1 MKRKTAFEAGVNE
14 LFLPPEEEEEEEDYH
29 TAEGCPGVSC
39 SRLLGFGTGAK
50 WLHCSSLPS
59 LSASFQPLHMSLSS
73 RCLSTPLDQPLQ
85 CVEGSVL
92 SPASLLSRLYTAV
105 ELKETTSIE
114 LFSKKKLGST
124 HVQIST
130 KVNRRNAR
138 GSILVKPINIS
149 KSGLNLFMIIIACY
163 LFYWR

>member
-1 MKRKTAFEAGVNE
+1 MNK
-14 LFLPPEEEEEEEDYH
+14 LFLPPEEEEEEEEDYH

-73 RCLSTPLDQPLQ
+73 RCLSTPLDQPLL

-92 SPASLLSRLYTAV
+92 SLASLLSRLYTAV

-114 LFSKKKLGST
+114 LFSKKKLDST
-124 HVQIST
+124 HVQRST
-130 KVNRRNAR
+130 KVKRKECQGIYFSETNKYIQIWTE
-138 GSILVKPINIS
+138 SINDYHS
-149 KSGLNLFMIIIACY
+149 MLFILLKIT
-163 LFYWR
+163 